1 MDKNTCL
8 LTTLRLQLRPWQES
22 DAEALYKYAQ
32 DPAIG
37 PIAGWP
43 PHTSVDDS
51 LNVIRTV
58 FAAPETYAVVLKATN
73 EPVGSVGIMFG
84 DGLHSAQMQASEA
97 EIGYWIGKP
106 YWGQGLIPEAVRRLL
121 RRCFENLGMTAVWC
135 GYYDGNTKSRRVMEK
150 CGFRFHHTEEGK
162 PSPLGDVRTE
172 HFMRITKEEWE
183 SARQLPIRPLTEQD
197 IPEMQ
202 ALFHATALTVNS
214 KDYTNEEV
222 ADWASCG
229 DSIEHW
235 KELLAKNDYIGAL
248 DGQGN
253 IIGFSSMNAEGYL
266 YSLFV
271 HKGWQGKGIAT
282 FLLSEVEK
290 MARGYG
296 VHKISVEASITAR
309 PFFEKRGYKVVKE
322 QKAKANRLW
331 LTNYVMEK
339 TL

>member
-1 MDKNTCL
+1 
-8 LTTLRLQLRPWQES
+8 
-22 DAEALYKYAQ
+22 
-32 DPAIG
+32 
-37 PIAGWP
+37 
-43 PHTSVDDS
+43 
-51 LNVIRTV
+51 
-58 FAAPETYAVVLKATN
+58 
-73 EPVGSVGIMFG
+73 
-84 DGLHSAQMQASEA
+84 
-97 EIGYWIGKP
+97 
-106 YWGQGLIPEAVRRLL
+106 
-121 RRCFENLGMTAVWC
+121 
-135 GYYDGNTKSRRVMEK
+135 
-150 CGFRFHHTEEGK
+150 
-162 PSPLGDVRTE
+162 
-172 HFMRITKEEWE
+172 MRITKEEWE
-183 SARQLPIRPLTEQD
+183 SARQLPIRPLTATD

-202 ALFHATALTVNS
+202 ALFHTTILTVNS
-214 KDYTNEEV
+214 KDYTKEEV

-229 DSIEHW
+229 NSIEHW

-266 YSLFV
+266 HSMFV